1 MTAKE
6 RAEKI
11 VESLRD
17 RAEVVRI
24 VGDRRGRAY
33 VKTGLSIED
42 AKQIV
47 EDVLGRVEEGEVVK
61 ISVDRG
67 VFIDM
72 GSETVEITGGAIY
85 EYYDYPTSSHLY
97 LRLLR
102 LRYLG
107 REWTAVY
114 IDWDIDSPWWSD

>member
-1 MTAKE
+1 MTAKK
-6 RAEKI
+6 RAERI
-11 VESLRD
+11 VESLRNG
-17 RAEVVRI
+17 AEVVKI

-33 VKTGLSIED
+33 VKTSLSMDE
-42 AKQIV
+42 ARQIV
-47 EDVLGRVEEGEVVK
+47 EDTFRDVEEGEVVK

-114 IDWDIDSPWWSD
+114 IDWDADSPWWSD

>member
-1 MTAKE
+1 MTARR

-11 VESLRD
+11 VESIRD

-24 VGDRRGRAY
+24 VGDKRGRAY
-33 VKTGLSIED
+33 VKTGLSMED

-61 ISVDRG
+61 MSVDRG